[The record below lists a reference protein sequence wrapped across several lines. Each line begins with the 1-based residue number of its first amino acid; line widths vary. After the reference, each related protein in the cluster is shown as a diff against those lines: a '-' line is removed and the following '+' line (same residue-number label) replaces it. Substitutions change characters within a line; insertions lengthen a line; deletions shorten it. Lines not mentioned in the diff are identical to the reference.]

1 MRVQR
6 QGFRNDVEEEDQI
19 PSKDFVAIIRTPPLL
34 DVRKSII
41 EEF

>member
-1 MRVQR
+1 MMWKRKTR
-6 QGFRNDVEEEDQI
+6 FNLM
-19 PSKDFVAIIRTPPLL
+19 DFVAIIRTPPLL